1 MILGFSSP
9 SYTSLLP
16 ERKPLLW
23 LLEHC
28 SELGLGALEASLPLE
43 GKDDPR
49 EVGKAAADL
58 GIRWIGYWCEDFV
71 TPEGGVNGL
80 LGRAQKAFDV
90 ATNGGVKSLVIFG
103 QTKMHNRFTNEPP
116 LVDQLKQMTDHLGPV
131 AEAASDREIQLG
143 LLPHLDYRGKE
154 LVSVMEAVDH
164 SHLGMAFDT
173 ANALPVCED
182 PVDAARSVL
191 PHAIAV
197 AFKDARVYP
206 GRSNQVTIWGTPIG
220 QGSVDFETI
229 LRMMAEQLPDPDG
242 TTVAIKLRLPPD
254 SQEHEVWMEQ
264 SLAFLRSRVR

>member
-1 MILGFSSP
+1 MILGLASP

-23 LLEHC
+23 LLERC
-28 SELGLGALEASLPLE
+28 SERGLGALEASLPLE

-71 TPEGGVNGL
+71 TPEGGMTGL
-80 LGRAQKAFDV
+80 LSRAQKALDV
-90 ATNGGVKSLVIFG
+90 GKNGGVKSLAIFG
-103 QTKMHNRFTNEPP
+103 RTDLHNRFTMEPP
-116 LVDQLKQMTDHLGPV
+116 LEDQLKRMADHLGPV
-131 AEAASDREIQLG
+131 AEAASEREIRLG

-154 LVSVMEAVDH
+154 LVSVMETVGH
-164 SHLGMAFDT
+164 PHLRMAFDT

-264 SLAFLRSRVR
+264 SLEYLRSHL